1 MHNFTVC
8 GTIFAAT
15 AADVIA
21 TVGFGTA
28 RSLASFAK
36 YAFGTSIFGQQ
47 AFYDTLVAP
56 VPRIVRMRS
65 TFHGK
70 EIHLPELCRSAHV
83 AAAILAPGKLLVL

>member
-65 TFHGK
+65 TFMAKKFICLNCVGARMSPQLYWPQ
-70 EIHLPELCRSAHV
+70 ENS
-83 AAAILAPGKLLVL
+83 